1 MKRTTNPGHPKG
13 KQSGISKAWYVCYSS
28 DEDECH
34 QPFQLNPTQEKS
46 DVTVTIE
53 GTRVK
58 VCIDAGATANT
69 IDYATYE
76 AISAGKTVPYK
87 THKCETSPVWRR

>member
-13 KQSGISKAWYVCYSS
+13 KQAGIPKVWYVRYSS
-28 DEDECH
+28 DEDESY
-34 QPFQLNPTQEKS
+34 QAFQLNPTQEKS

-53 GTRVK
+53 GTPVK
-58 VCIDAGATANT
+58 VCIDSGSTANT

-76 AISAGKTVPYK
+76 AISAGK
-87 THKCETSPVWRR
+87 